1 MAKKISTKKKGKPAK
16 AKIKKVVA
24 KKLPKNDV
32 KNTSK
37 NTAIN
42 TPKIEKTIIE
52 KEDNN
57 SLNNDIASVEEVKTP
72 TENDVLQMLR
82 IPTQN
87 SVENNSENIVEKEA
101 PPEFDAEVI
110 EGEEEPFFEDG
121 EKEDPFTTKD
131 QRDNLNEDYMDS
143 ESEDFEGIDDEFMFD
158 DHILMADMGVEIID
172 LLIVT
177 GCQAI
182 AKDFGNEDKYSV
194 SQARKNR
201 LKRPLAM
208 LLKKR
213 DKKLPPEVMF
223 VITIIGVYAP
233 VMIVAVQERQRKLKA
248 EQNRKMQEQ
257 EQPKVKK
264 KGRPKGSKDSKPR
277 KSKIINIKANESKS
291 KEAGGG
297 SIESNN
303 KE

>member
-1 MAKKISTKKKGKPAK
+1 MAKKISTKKKGKPTK
-16 AKIKKVVA
+16 AKIKKVV
-24 KKLPKNDV
+24 KKIPPKNDV

-37 NTAIN
+37 NTLKIE
-42 TPKIEKTIIE
+42 PKIEETIIE

-57 SLNNDIASVEEVKTP
+57 TLNNDIASVEEVKSA

-87 SVENNSENIVEKEA
+87 SLENEREKMPEKEA
-101 PPEFDAEVI
+101 PPEFDADVI
-110 EGEEEPFFEDG
+110 RGEDEPFFEDG
-121 EKEDPFTTKD
+121 EKEDPFTTKE
-131 QRDNLNEDYMDS
+131 QRDNLNEDYMQAEGDGFD
-143 ESEDFEGIDDEFMFD
+143 DFEGEDDEYMFD
-158 DHILMADMGVEIID
+158 DHVLMADMGVEIID

-182 AKDFGNEDKYSV
+182 AKDFGNEEKYSV

-233 VMIVAVQERQRKLKA
+233 VMITAVQERQRKAKA
-248 EQNRKMQEQ
+248 EQNKKMQEQ
-257 EQPKVKK
+257 EQPQVKK

-277 KSKIINIKANESKS
+277 KPKTINIKANERTGTAKP
-291 KEAGGG
+291 KQQE
-297 SIESNN
+297 
-303 KE
+303 